1 MTRTINEGNFMNRPA
16 RKHRQLLLCLLP
28 LAVFA
33 EYGCTGETGQQAG
46 APVDS
51 AAAKAAALPTATIT
65 LPPDGSEVQGTSV
78 LLVLSVQNLL
88 LAPAG
93 DTTPGSGH
101 HHLFINTPVVAPG
114 EAIPAG
120 VPGIVHLGQA
130 QTSYELTN
138 LTPGEYTVIPV
149 LGDLAHRRIEPQLLD
164 TLRFR
169 VR

>member
-1 MTRTINEGNFMNRPA
+1 MKRLGTIPSTRVLHSGCA
-16 RKHRQLLLCLLP
+16 LLLALGLS
-28 LAVFA
+28 AF
-33 EYGCTGETGQQAG
+33 GCAGNDEGQQDAG
-46 APVDS
+46 AATD
-51 AAAKAAALPTATIT
+51 AAGAKAADAVASSAILEPADGAELQGPT
-65 LPPDGSEVQGTSV
+65 VR
-78 LLVLSVQNLL
+78 LVLSVQNLE

-93 DTTPGSGH
+93 DARSGTGH
-101 HHLFINTPVVAPG
+101 HHLFINLPITAPG
-114 EAIPAG
+114 EPIPAG

-149 LGDLAHRRIEPQLLD
+149 LGDLAHRRIDPQVLD